1 MGRQINIR
9 TKKNTISFQIDLKSL
24 IITFLLMA
32 LTISALFAGP
42 GFGDPFFSPVEIGQS
57 VFGIGNVGNEFII
70 NTLRFP
76 RAAVSLLAGFCLGIA
91 GAILQGIVRNPLA
104 SPDIIGITGGA
115 AVAAVSYISFFQ
127 DTFGIQWLPFAA
139 IAGALLASLLI
150 YVISWNEGVTPIRL
164 VLIGIGISAAMQAG
178 TMLIL
183 TMVPDYSAS
192 QAYIWMTGS
201 IYGASWEGLRLLL
214 PWALLIVPLI
224 IMYSAILN
232 VQELGDDTSAG
243 LGLSVQKHR
252 LVLLLSSVVLAGAA
266 VSIVGTIG
274 FVGLVA
280 PHIARLLV
288 GRSFSYLLPS
298 AGFIGGLI
306 VFLADIVA
314 RTAFYPS
321 DIPAGI
327 FTAGVGAPFFIFLL
341 VKHRNKF

>member
-1 MGRQINIR
+1 MARQINIR
-9 TKKNTISFQIDLKSL
+9 SKKNTISFQIDVKPLL
-24 IITFLLMA
+24 VTLFLFI
-32 LTISALFAGP
+32 LTAAALFAGP
-42 GFGDPFFSPVEIGQS
+42 GLGDPFFNPVEIGQS
-57 VFGIGNVGNEFII
+57 LFGIGSGGNEFII

-76 RAAVSLLAGFCLGIA
+76 RAAVSLLAGLCLGTA

-115 AVAAVSYISFFQ
+115 AVAAVIYITFFQ
-127 DTFGIQWLPFAA
+127 DSFGIQWLPFTA
-139 IAGALLASLLI
+139 IGGALMASLLI
-150 YVISWNEGVTPIRL
+150 FLISWNEGVTPIRL
-164 VLIGIGISAAMQAG
+164 VLIGIGVSAAINAC

-183 TMVPDYSAS
+183 TLSPDYSAS
-192 QAYIWMTGS
+192 QAYIWLTGS
-201 IYGASWEGLRLLL
+201 IYGASWENLRLLL
-214 PWALLIVPLI
+214 PWAVLIVPMTVI
-224 IMYSAILN
+224 YSSVLN

-252 LVLLLSSVVLAGAA
+252 IVLLLCSVVLAGAA
-266 VSIVGTIG
+266 VSVVGTIG

-288 GRSFSYLLPS
+288 GRSFPYLLPS
-298 AGFIGGLI
+298 AGFVGALI
-306 VFLADIVA
+306 VFSADIVA

-327 FTAGVGAPFFIFLL
+327 FTAGIGAPFFIYLL